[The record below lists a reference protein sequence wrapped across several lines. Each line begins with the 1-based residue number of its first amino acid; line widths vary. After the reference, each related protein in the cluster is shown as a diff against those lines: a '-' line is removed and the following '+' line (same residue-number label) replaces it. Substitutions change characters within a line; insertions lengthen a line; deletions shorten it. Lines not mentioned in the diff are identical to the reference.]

1 MTSVVNIKTGARCD
15 VYIGRSKRPMDGFFG
30 NPFEI
35 GKDGDRETVL
45 KRFKHYFEE
54 RLKFDR
60 EFKSRV
66 LALRG
71 KVLGCFCKPT
81 AGFGGQLLC
90 HGQIIAAYLDGVPPE
105 SIT

>member
-71 KVLGCFCKPT
+71 KILGCFCLPEK
-81 AGFGGQLLC
+81 C
-90 HGQIIAAYLDGVPPE
+90 HGEIIAEYLDSLPG
-105 SIT
+105 